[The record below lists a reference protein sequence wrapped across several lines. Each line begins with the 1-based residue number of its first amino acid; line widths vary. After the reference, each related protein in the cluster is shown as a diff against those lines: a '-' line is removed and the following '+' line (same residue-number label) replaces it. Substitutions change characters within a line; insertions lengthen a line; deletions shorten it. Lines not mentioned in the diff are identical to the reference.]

1 MRPQHSTRAP
11 ADAQKVNVYEP
22 WEELYWGEKLR
33 CTTEQLRA
41 AVDAVGV
48 SVADVKAYLEK
59 AKRSNGAS
67 PVRSTPLLRHQMST
81 RVHKTIAGNAAPLFQ

>member
-1 MRPQHSTRAP
+1 MRPQHSNRAP

-41 AVDAVGV
+41 AVDAVGA
-48 SVADVKAYLEK
+48 SVEDVKAHLEK
-59 AKRSNGAS
+59 AKRGNGAS
-67 PVRSTPLLRHQMST
+67 TGHLTTSLRHQTSA
-81 RVHKTIAGNAAPLFQ
+81 RAHNIATGSQAPLFQ

>member
-1 MRPQHSTRAP
+1 MRPQHTNRAP
-11 ADAQKVNVYEP
+11 ADAQRVNLYEP

-59 AKRSNGAS
+59 GRRDKVASLPPIHRPAQRHRPTASRSAS
-67 PVRSTPLLRHQMST
+67 V
-81 RVHKTIAGNAAPLFQ
+81 FQ